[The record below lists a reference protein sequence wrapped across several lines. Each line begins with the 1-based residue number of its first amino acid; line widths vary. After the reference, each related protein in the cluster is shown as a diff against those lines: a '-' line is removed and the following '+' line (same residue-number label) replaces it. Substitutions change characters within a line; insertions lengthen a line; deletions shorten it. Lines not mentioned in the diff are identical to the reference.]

1 MKIPGRVWTWMKMR
15 GLNETLHILN
25 FGMLGTLPTLL
36 TDSPQPGRFPSVPIK
51 GKLEKR

>member
-25 FGMLGTLPTLL
+25 FGTLGTLPTLL
-36 TDSPQPGRFPSVPIK
+36 TAPNQAGFHQSPSEGS
-51 GKLEKR
+51 